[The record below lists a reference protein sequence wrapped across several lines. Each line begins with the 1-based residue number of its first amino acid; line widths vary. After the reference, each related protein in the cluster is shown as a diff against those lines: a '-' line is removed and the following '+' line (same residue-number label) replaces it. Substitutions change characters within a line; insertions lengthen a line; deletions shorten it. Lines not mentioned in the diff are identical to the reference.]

1 MIEASKE
8 NGESIETHRAIKKHK
23 ARINELESEKN
34 AKDLEIQKRN
44 KRIADL

>member
-8 NGESIETHRAIKKHK
+8 NGESIETHRAIQKHK
-23 ARINELESEKN
+23 VRINELESEKN
-34 AKDLEIQKRN
+34 FKDLEIQKRN